1 MQEPQQPRRQRLT
14 PRILFFAAFD
24 LAGMVLFAT
33 GAFWLAQ
40 NQPLF
45 FSDFPTNTAE
55 AAFAILAG
63 LLLMFWSAAQ
73 ILREL
78 LKQSAA
84 TTREGD

>member
-1 MQEPQQPRRQRLT
+1 MQKPQKPRRQHLT
-14 PRILFFAAFD
+14 PRILFFAVFD

-33 GAFWLAQ
+33 GAFWFAQ
-40 NQPLF
+40 DQQLF
-45 FSDFPTNTAE
+45 FPDFPTNTAE
-55 AAFAILAG
+55 AAFATLAG